1 MPNSVNAFE
10 GRRRFRKRG
19 IALGLGLAIAAVT
32 VPQALAEDLKSLMSE
47 QEYRAAGLDKLSD
60 AERRALYQWIQQRR
74 GGPTVSTAPAPAA
87 AAPAAP
93 ASVAPTAAARP
104 APATAQPAPRPSQAA
119 AEAAEQVAMEQN
131 FGLEEPI
138 VKPKELEELHA
149 RVVGKFRG
157 WDGGT
162 RFTLDNGQVWKQRGA
177 GRYHYRGDD
186 TRVVIS
192 KNAFGFYELR
202 LVDADRS
209 VGVRRIK

>member
-1 MPNSVNAFE
+1 MPNSVNAFD
-10 GRRRFRKRG
+10 GHRRIRRSG
-19 IALGLGLAIAAVT
+19 MALGLGLAIAAIT
-32 VPQALAEDLKSLMSE
+32 AQQALAQDLKSLMSE

-60 AERRALYQWIQQRR
+60 AERRALYLWIQQQR
-74 GGPTVSTAPAPAA
+74 GEAAVTVAPT
-87 AAPAAP
+87 PAAP
-93 ASVAPTAAARP
+93 TPAAEP
-104 APATAQPAPRPSQAA
+104 PATAPQPTPAPQPGKAE
-119 AEAAEQVAMEQN
+119 AEAAEQVAMEKN
-131 FGLEEPI
+131 FGLEEPV

-177 GRYHYRGDD
+177 GRYHYRGED